1 VDGLDAATGK
11 MRAEGLGDAA
21 VETFARQYQRLQAGE
36 TGTVAESEIEPVAD
50 LPDAGDL
57 QDSADAALLDQAVVI
72 KLNGGLGTSMG
83 MTKAK
88 SLLEVKDGRTF
99 LDLVAEQI
107 LDLRERSGA
116 RVPLILMNSFA
127 TRDDSLAAL
136 ERYGD
141 LSAGLPADFV
151 QNKVPKLR
159 EDDLAPAQ
167 WPDDPALEWAPPG
180 HGDLYTALVTS
191 GMLDALIDG
200 GYRYAFVSNS
210 DNLGAVLDPR
220 ILAWFAESG
229 APFLMEVADRT
240 SSDRK
245 GGHLARRKSDG
256 GLVLREIAQTP
267 EEDVQAFQDTARHRY
282 FNTNTL
288 WVDLQALRDVLGG
301 SGVIDLPMI
310 VNRKTVDPGD
320 KASTPVIQLET
331 AMGAAIGVFEGAAAL
346 RVPRSRFVP
355 VKTTNDLLSLR
366 SDAYVIGEGRAVHL
380 APARDGVPPF
390 VDLDTDCYKLVA
402 DFDARFPQGP
412 PSLVACEA
420 LHVRGDVTF
429 GADVVVR
436 GEVTVDGPAEL
447 PDGTVLGPA
456 QASA

>member
-1 VDGLDAATGK
+1 MSGLEAAVDK

-21 VETFARQYQRLQAGE
+21 VESFARQYERLREGE
-36 TGTVAESEIEPVAD
+36 TGTLAESEIDPVAS
-50 LPDAGDL
+50 LPDAEEL
-57 QDSADAALLDQAVVI
+57 TESASAEVLDSVVVI

-88 SLLEVKDGRTF
+88 SLLEVKDGKTF
-99 LDLVAEQI
+99 LDLIAEQV
-107 LDLRERSGA
+107 LALRATSGA
-116 RVPLILMNSFA
+116 RLPLILMNSFA

-136 ERYGD
+136 SRYD
-141 LSAGLPADFV
+141 ALSAGLPPDFV
-151 QNKVPKLR
+151 QNKVPKIAQDTL
-159 EDDLAPAQ
+159 EPAA
-167 WPDDPALEWAPPG
+167 WAADPGLEWAPPG

-191 GMLDALIDG
+191 GMLKALLAD

-220 ILAWFAESG
+220 ILAWLASSG

-267 EEDVQAFQDTARHRY
+267 DADVDAFQDTSRHKY

-288 WVDLQALRDVLGG
+288 WIDLEALRAVLGDA
-301 SGVIDLPMI
+301 GVLDLPMI
-310 VNRKTVDPGD
+310 VNKKTVDPGD
-320 KASTPVIQLET
+320 KSSTPVIQLET

-366 SDAYVIGEGRAVHL
+366 SDAYVIGSGRAVHL
-380 APARDGVPPF
+380 AEERAGTPPF
-390 VDLDTDCYKLVA
+390 VDLDTDHYKLVA
-402 DFDARFPQGP
+402 DFDARFAAGA
-412 PSLVACEA
+412 PSLVACDA
-420 LHVRGDVTF
+420 LRVVGDVTF
-429 GADVVVR
+429 GRDVVVR
-436 GEVTVDGPAEL
+436 GEVTVEGVDRVE
-447 PDGTVLGPA
+447 DGTVLEG
-456 QASA
+456 

>member
-1 VDGLDAATGK
+1 VSGLEAAIEK

-21 VETFARQYQRLQAGE
+21 VESFARQYERLREGE
-36 TGTVAESEIEPVAD
+36 TGTLAESEIEPVAS
-50 LPDAGDL
+50 LPDAEEL
-57 QDSADAALLDQAVVI
+57 TESADAELLDATVVV

-99 LDLVAEQI
+99 LDLIAEQV

-116 RVPLILMNSFA
+116 RLPLILMNSFA
-127 TRDDSLAAL
+127 TRDDSLEAL
-136 ERYGD
+136 ARYDD
-141 LSAGLPADFV
+141 LSAGLPPDFV
-151 QNKVPKLR
+151 QNKVPKIRQDTL
-159 EDDLAPAQ
+159 EPVAWEA
-167 WPDDPALEWAPPG
+167 DPSQEWAPPG

-191 GMLDALIDG
+191 GMLEALLDG
-200 GYRYAFVSNS
+200 GYHYAFVSNS

-220 ILAWFAESG
+220 ILAWLASSG

-267 EEDVQAFQDTARHRY
+267 DEDVDAFQDTSRHRY

-288 WVDLQALRDVLGG
+288 WVDLRALREVL
-301 SGVIDLPMI
+301 SGAGVLDLPMI
-310 VNRKTVDPGD
+310 VNKKTVDPGD
-320 KASTPVIQLET
+320 KGSTPVIQLET

-366 SDAYVIGEGRAVHL
+366 SDAYVIGDGRAVHL
-380 APARDGVPPF
+380 AEERAGVPPF
-390 VDLDTDCYKLVA
+390 VDLDTDHYKLVA
-402 DFDARFPQGP
+402 DFDARFPGGA
-412 PSLVACEA
+412 PSLVACDA
-420 LHVRGDVTF
+420 LRVVGDVTFGRDVVVRGDVTVE
-429 GADVVVR
+429 G
-436 GEVTVDGPAEL
+436 VDRVE
-447 PDGTVLGPA
+447 DGTVLEG
-456 QASA
+456 

>member
-1 VDGLDAATGK
+1 LDAAIEK

-21 VETFARQYQRLQAGE
+21 VESFARQYRRLRDGE
-36 TGTVAESEIEPVAD
+36 TGTLAESEIEPVAD
-50 LPDAGDL
+50 LPDAEDL
-57 QDSADAALLDQAVVI
+57 TASADAELLNQAVVI

-88 SLLEVKDGRTF
+88 SLLEVKDGKSF
-99 LDLVAEQI
+99 LDLIAEQV

-116 RVPLILMNSFA
+116 RLPLVLMNSFA

-136 ERYGD
+136 DAYD
-141 LSAGLPADFV
+141 SLSAGLPRDFV
-151 QNKVPKLR
+151 QNKVPKVR
-159 EDDLAPAQ
+159 ADDLAPVEWKA
-167 WPDDPALEWAPPG
+167 DPALEWAPPG
-180 HGDLYTALVTS
+180 HGDLYTALVGS
-191 GMLDALIDG
+191 GMLEALLSD

-220 ILAWFAESG
+220 ILAWLAQRG

-245 GGHLARRKSDG
+245 GGHLARRRGDG

-267 EEDVQAFQDTARHRY
+267 DEDVDAFQDTSRHRY

-288 WVDLQALRDVLGG
+288 WVDLHALRDVLAAGD
-301 SGVIDLPMI
+301 GVIDLPMI

-320 KASTPVIQLET
+320 KGSTPVIQLET
-331 AMGAAIGVFEGAAAL
+331 AMGAAIAVFEGAEAL

-380 APARDGVPPF
+380 ADERAGVPPF
-390 VDLDTDCYKLVA
+390 IELDSDYYKLVA
-402 DFDARFPQGP
+402 DFDARFPAGA
-412 PSLVACEA
+412 PSLVACDA
-420 LHVRGDVTF
+420 LSVVGDVTF

-436 GEVTVDGPAEL
+436 GDVRVEGVAAV
-447 PDGTVLGPA
+447 PDGAVLEG
-456 QASA
+456 

>member
-1 VDGLDAATGK
+1 VDGLHAAIEK

-21 VETFARQYQRLQAGE
+21 VESFTRQYERLAGGE
-36 TGTVAESEIEPVAD
+36 SGTLAEADIEPVES
-50 LPDAGDL
+50 LP
-57 QDSADAALLDQAVVI
+57 SAEELTDEASAELLDAAVVI

-88 SLLEVKDGRTF
+88 SLLEVKDGLSF
-99 LDLVAEQI
+99 LDLVAEQV

-116 RVPLILMNSFA
+116 RLPLVVMDSFA
-127 TRDDSLAAL
+127 TREDSLAAL
-136 ERYGD
+136 DKYDD
-141 LSAGLPADFV
+141 LSAGLPRDFV

-159 EDDLAPAQ
+159 ADDLAPVE

-180 HGDLYTALVTS
+180 HGDLYTALVGS
-191 GMLDALIDG
+191 GMLKALLDAG
-200 GYRYAFVSNS
+200 HRYAFVSNS

-220 ILAWFAESG
+220 ILAWFADSG

-267 EEDVQAFQDTARHRY
+267 DEDVESFQDTARHRF

-288 WVDLQALRDVLGG
+288 WVDLKALAGVMDGG
-301 SGVIDLPMI
+301 AIDLPMI

-320 KASTPVIQLET
+320 KSSTPVIQLET
-331 AMGAAIGVFEGAAAL
+331 AMGAAIGVFEGAQAL

-380 APARDGVPPF
+380 APERDGVPPF
-390 VDLDTDCYKLVA
+390 IELDSDHYKLVA
-402 DFDARFPQGP
+402 DFDARFPHA
-412 PSLVACEA
+412 PSLIACDSLE
-420 LHVRGDVTF
+420 VRGDVTF
-429 GADVVVR
+429 GRDVVVR
-436 GEVTVDGPAEL
+436 GEVVVEGVERVE
-447 PDGTVLGPA
+447 DGTVLEG
-456 QASA
+456 